1 MLTLQNIYFLWKK
14 FVASKSLSFR
24 EFFEHIEPL
33 HFQLSLHKYCD
44 KFILNIFLF
53 QPTIIIWYLVFPA
66 EMRGELL
73 IYRNLPKNVNSCT
86 ESLR

>member
-1 MLTLQNIYFLWKK
+1 MCTVQNIYFLWKK
-14 FVASKSLSFR
+14 FVASKFLSFR

-53 QPTIIIWYLVFPA
+53 QPTIIIWYLVFLQKC
-66 EMRGELL
+66 EG
-73 IYRNLPKNVNSCT
+73 KF
-86 ESLR
+86 